1 MNVACFML
9 SLFSTPRICPDLRMF
24 IASYPCK
31 VRHAVAHEKKP
42 IPSLTS
48 RLMKRWS
55 CSTRLLR
62 YLLCRSSQGL
72 GIIPSVLSSL
82 PRFGIGRVFIN
93 RNDSRSAGMRRSK
106 RFQEKALGCLSIS
119 CGTKKK
125 FQGVSLGID
134 GAIQIHPRLFH
145 FHIGLIDAPRVVRRF
160 EMRSASFLQFRCVVL
175 DPAIDRRVIDMQ
187 SSLCHHLLQ
196 ISVAKRIP
204 EVPAYTEQNNLGLKV
219 TPFERVGGVHA
230 IVSSQ
235 FSEYRR
241 AYYILAVFATQ
252 PVCHPSCNCHPSHR

>member
-1 MNVACFML
+1 
-9 SLFSTPRICPDLRMF
+9 
-24 IASYPCK
+24 
-31 VRHAVAHEKKP
+31 
-42 IPSLTS
+42 
-48 RLMKRWS
+48 
-55 CSTRLLR
+55 
-62 YLLCRSSQGL
+62 
-72 GIIPSVLSSL
+72 
-82 PRFGIGRVFIN
+82 
-93 RNDSRSAGMRRSK
+93 MRRSK

-145 FHIGLIDAPRVVRRF
+145 FHIRLIDAPRVVRRF

-252 PVCHPSCNCHPSHR
+252 PRQRPSIGEKVGSTLSSHTRKTIQIIAIQLPQGNLGEQVGSMPWSALDLKPATQVTDTFLHRV